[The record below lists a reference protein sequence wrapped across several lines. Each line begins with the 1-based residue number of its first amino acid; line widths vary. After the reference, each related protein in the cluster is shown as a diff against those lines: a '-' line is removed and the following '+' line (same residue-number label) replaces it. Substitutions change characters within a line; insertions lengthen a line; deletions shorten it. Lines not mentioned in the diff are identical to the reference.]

1 MLKQVL
7 RFLLPRAE
15 TNDRLHGSHRFDD
28 QVFDKLG
35 SNLFR
40 FQCREG
46 LRLIKEKCRY
56 YREKRYGE
64 SHFKKIC
71 HQKDGPGIFHN
82 RPKGSHPKEGFQS
95 RKKEG
100 PIISVLSIMRTES
113 AANHVASELLSFWLI
128 PLRMDADWI
137 CYRVACRH
145 FSRMWIVAERCDI
158 D

>member
-40 FQCREG
+40 FQSRQRR
-46 LRLIKEKCRY
+46 RLIEEKCRY
-56 YREKRYGE
+56 SREKRYGE
-64 SHFKKIC
+64 SHVKKIC
-71 HQKDGPGIFHN
+71 HQKAGPCIFHQ
-82 RPKGSHPKEGFQS
+82 RPKGGHSKEGFQS

-113 AANHVASELLSFWLI
+113 TANHVASELLGFCLI
-128 PLRMDADWI
+128 PPLMDADWI
-137 CYRVACRH
+137 CYRVASRN
-145 FSRMWIVAERCDI
+145 FSRMWIVAERFEI